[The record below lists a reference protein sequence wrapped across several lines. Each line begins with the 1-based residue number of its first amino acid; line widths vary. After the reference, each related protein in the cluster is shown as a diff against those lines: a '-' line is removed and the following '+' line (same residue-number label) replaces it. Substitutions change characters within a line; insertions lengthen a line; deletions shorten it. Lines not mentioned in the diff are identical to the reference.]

1 MKDKVLV
8 LKPSITKNNTSFIE
22 ENNFKR
28 LMVRLGVHIVSY
40 STELHDTTHVVS
52 VVFYVPAFYEPCFFS
67 RGVGGIRSSMMNHE
81 DIILIFK
88 NRLQEKLSEV
98 YGNTLKLLV
107 YYTNERRTIEFWD
120 EETHDTALHEYT
132 LHHDEYLTEV
142 ERSFFKAFSF
152 S

>member
-1 MKDKVLV
+1 MKDKILI
-8 LKPSITKNNTSFIE
+8 LKPSITKNNPPVIE
-22 ENNFKR
+22 EGDFKR

-40 STELHDTTHVVS
+40 STELHDTTHVIS
-52 VVFYVPAFYEPCFFS
+52 VIFYVPAFYEPFFFS
-67 RGVGGIRSSMMNHE
+67 RGVGGIRSSIMNSE

-88 NRLQEKLSEV
+88 NRLQEKLFKL
-98 YGNTLKLLV
+98 YGNSFKLLV
-107 YYTNERRTIEFWD
+107 YYTNERKTIEFWD

-132 LHHDEYLTEV
+132 VHRDEYLTEV